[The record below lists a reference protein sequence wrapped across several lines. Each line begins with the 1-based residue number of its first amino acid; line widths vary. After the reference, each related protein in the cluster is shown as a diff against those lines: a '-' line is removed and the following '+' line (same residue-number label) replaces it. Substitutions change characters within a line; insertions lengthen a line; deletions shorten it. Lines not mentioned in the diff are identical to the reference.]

1 MNADEQKKLNIEL
14 RSRQG
19 QLESIAK
26 GNRGT
31 ITLGKGIGL
40 GGGLGVVWMLTIAN
54 PAIGAIVG
62 AIALVNYCAAAMKET
77 EKTGE
82 FRPLLGRKSL
92 SSLAQGL
99 NREGATAPP
108 TASIED
114 DALYLDDRDLG
125 EWLLLRTA
133 MPQTIQFLSQCP
145 EENRDEA
152 LDLAA
157 TEAYRSYGYL
167 FRAEPDTRHQMKRE
181 QVGQYAFAAVRQES
195 GHLLEPSAAPAAFDN
210 DQSIGMNTRLGA
222 IAVPAAVQPE
232 VSAPKPQINNA
243 FAKVLADPFESRAIF
258 GAQRTGK
265 SLFAAVC
272 GVAIAT
278 KHKTQIFH
286 LNLAS
291 FGDEDL
297 KYWKQATLSIAAD
310 LSAADEFTARELI
323 KNAGR
328 LVQRFYA
335 TPNSILIVDEI
346 ATIGSTSNRY
356 KALLEPLMNLIAD
369 KITTLASSGKK
380 RRQAIWTIAPEFVA
394 GGLSQDAK
402 AVKKLSLCYLT
413 IAPGRTVDWE
423 GQDIG
428 CRIELYRQLDAN
440 FSVATLPREGS
451 FNCDRIAMIDGQW
464 MPIGDLPTL
473 ETPVNEARQKL
484 ETLLSQEATEPTAAP
499 QDEVEADDSKVEKP
513 DLPAKEIMLQA
524 SILAEWIE
532 QHPESAKANWYSS
545 FNAYKKGFTR
555 PQFRYLLTRIEE

>member
-1 MNADEQKKLNIEL
+1 MNADQQKKLNIEL

-19 QLESIAK
+19 QLETIAK

-31 ITLGKGIGL
+31 LTLGKGIGL

-62 AIALVNYCAAAMKET
+62 AIALVNYAAAAMKET

-99 NREGATAPP
+99 NREGATPPP

-133 MPQTIQFLSQCP
+133 MPQTVQFLSQCP

-167 FRAEPDTRHQMKRE
+167 FRAEPNTRHQMKRE

-195 GHLLEPSAAPAAFDN
+195 GHLLEPSTAPAAFDN
-210 DQSIGMNTRLGA
+210 DQNIGMNTRLGA
-222 IAVPAAVQPE
+222 IAVPATTVAPEPIAPKVQP
-232 VSAPKPQINNA
+232 SNA
-243 FAKVLADPFESRAIF
+243 FAKVLSDPFESRAIF
-258 GAQRTGK
+258 GSQRTGK

-272 GVAIAT
+272 SATIAA
-278 KHKTQIFH
+278 KQQTQIFH

-297 KYWKQATLSIAAD
+297 RYWKHAALSIAAD
-310 LSAADEFTARELI
+310 LSAADEFAAKELI
-323 KNAGR
+323 KNASR
-328 LVQRFYA
+328 LISQFYA
-335 TPNSILIVDEI
+335 TQNAVLIVDEI

-356 KALLEPLMNLIAD
+356 KALLEPLMCLIAD

-394 GGLSQDAK
+394 GGLSQDTK
-402 AVKKLSLCYLT
+402 AVKKLSLCYLS

-428 CRIELYRQLDAN
+428 CKVELYRQLDAN
-440 FSVATLPREGS
+440 FSVATLPKEGS
-451 FNCDRIAMIDGQW
+451 FNCDRIAMIDGVW
-464 MPIGDLPTL
+464 MPVGDLPSL
-473 ETPVNEARQKL
+473 GTPINEARARL
-484 ETLLSQEATEPTAAP
+484 ENLIQQDAVEAAP
-499 QDEVEADDSKVEKP
+499 TVETAQPVETERP
-513 DLPAKEIMLQA
+513 DLPENKIMAIAMELE
-524 SILAEWIE
+524 EWIS
-532 QHPESAKANWYSS
+532 QHPQVNPKDYYSK
-545 FNAYKKGFTR
+545 FNAARKGFSR
-555 PQFRYLLTRIEE
+555 PQFRYLLALTEG

>member
-19 QLESIAK
+19 QLEAIAK

-31 ITLGKGIGL
+31 LTLGKGIGL

-54 PAIGAIVG
+54 PAIGAVVG
-62 AIALVNYCAAAMKET
+62 AIALVNYAAAAMQET

-99 NREGATAPP
+99 NREGATPPP

-114 DALYLDDRDLG
+114 DALYLNDRDLG

-195 GHLLEPSAAPAAFDN
+195 GHLLEPSAATEAFDN
-210 DQSIGMNTRLGA
+210 DQSIGINTRLGA

-232 VSAPKPQINNA
+232 GIEPDPKPQITNA
-243 FAKVLADPFESRAIF
+243 FAKVLADPFQSRAIF
-258 GAQRTGK
+258 GSQRTGK

-297 KYWKQATLSIAAD
+297 KYWKNATLSIAAD
-310 LSAADEFTARELI
+310 LSACDEFTARELI
-323 KNAGR
+323 KNSMR
-328 LVQRFYA
+328 LIQQFYVTQNA
-335 TPNSILIVDEI
+335 ILIVDEI

-356 KALLEPLMNLIAD
+356 KALLEPLMCLIAD

-394 GGLSQDAK
+394 GGLSQDTK
-402 AVKKLSLCYLT
+402 AVKKLSLCYLSVT
-413 IAPGRTVDWE
+413 PGKTVDWQ
-423 GQDIG
+423 GQGIG
-428 CRIELYRQLDAN
+428 CSMELYRQLDVN

-464 MPIGDLPTL
+464 MPIGDLPT
-473 ETPVNEARQKL
+473 
-484 ETLLSQEATEPTAAP
+484 
-499 QDEVEADDSKVEKP
+499 
-513 DLPAKEIMLQA
+513 
-524 SILAEWIE
+524 
-532 QHPESAKANWYSS
+532 
-545 FNAYKKGFTR
+545 
-555 PQFRYLLTRIEE
+555 